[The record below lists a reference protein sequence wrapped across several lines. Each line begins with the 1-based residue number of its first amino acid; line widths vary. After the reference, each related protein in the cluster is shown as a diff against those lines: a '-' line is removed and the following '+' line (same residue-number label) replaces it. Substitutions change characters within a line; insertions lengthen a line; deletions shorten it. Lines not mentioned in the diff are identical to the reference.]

1 MRISASRFTSI
12 IRDNDATD
20 THKRARDDNSIERWQ
35 SVSLL
40 ASPSAFKQ
48 PAPASAFKQPAPV
61 DASKIKQPIAMRG
74 WAITPR
80 LIDNIPRDPL
90 IFDTQTAPRSTAER
104 ASGMPP
110 ENLEQWAITQDLN
123 APLALAL
130 NGPHALLRS
139 INADLMPSICT
150 DQMSILYSLPA
161 PLTNN
166 GSRSPSISFSPVVS
180 DPMPIATQPT
190 QSTQQQPDD
199 FGVDYHFDPQSLSL
213 SPSPVPVSDPQQQQ
227 QQQQQQQPQ
236 TVPWNH
242 ASLVWINTSAPKVKV
257 LARKNGAGF
266 CTYYKSQTKVS
277 SSLARDAIPLFRGVN
292 MYCSDMFKQCKER
305 RLAQHPEFF
314 GYALTPKRWTVIKAC
329 KHRTIEHK
337 AKLTRRL
344 NDEGIENTPGS

>member
-1 MRISASRFTSI
+1 
-12 IRDNDATD
+12 
-20 THKRARDDNSIERWQ
+20 
-35 SVSLL
+35 
-40 ASPSAFKQ
+40 
-48 PAPASAFKQPAPV
+48 
-61 DASKIKQPIAMRG
+61 MRG

-80 LIDNIPRDPL
+80 LIDNVPRDPL
-90 IFDTQTAPRSTAER
+90 IFDTQTDNNDASRLIDTQTASRLIDNNNAPRSTAER

-110 ENLEQWAITQDLN
+110 ENLEQWTITQDLS
-123 APLALAL
+123 APLALPL
-130 NGPHALLRS
+130 NDINGPHALLRS

-166 GSRSPSISFSPVVS
+166 GLRSPSISFSPVVS
-180 DPMPIATQPT
+180 DPTQPT
-190 QSTQQQPDD
+190 QPDD
-199 FGVDYHFDPQSLSL
+199 FGDDYHFDPQSLSL

-227 QQQQQQQPQ
+227 QQQQQQPQ

-242 ASLVWINTSAPKVKV
+242 ASLVWVGTSAPKVKV
-257 LARKNGAGF
+257 LARKSDAGF

-314 GYALTPKRWTVIKAC
+314 GYALTPKRWTAIKAC
-329 KHRTIEHK
+329 KHRTKEHK

>member
-1 MRISASRFTSI
+1 
-12 IRDNDATD
+12 
-20 THKRARDDNSIERWQ
+20 
-35 SVSLL
+35 
-40 ASPSAFKQ
+40 
-48 PAPASAFKQPAPV
+48 
-61 DASKIKQPIAMRG
+61 MRG

-80 LIDNIPRDPL
+80 LIDNVPRDPL
-90 IFDTQTAPRSTAER
+90 IFDTQTASPLIDTQTAPRSTAER
-104 ASGMPP
+104 ASGMPQ
-110 ENLEQWAITQDLN
+110 ENLEQWTITQALN
-123 APLALAL
+123 GINTDL

-180 DPMPIATQPT
+180 DPTQPT
-190 QSTQQQPDD
+190 QPDD
-199 FGVDYHFDPQSLSL
+199 FGDDYHFDPQSLSL

-227 QQQQQQQPQ
+227 QQQQ
-236 TVPWNH
+236 NH
-242 ASLVWINTSAPKVKV
+242 ASLVWVGTSAPKVKV
-257 LARKNGAGF
+257 LARKSDAGF

-314 GYALTPKRWTVIKAC
+314 GYALTPKRWTAIKAC
-329 KHRTIEHK
+329 KHRTKEHK

>member
-1 MRISASRFTSI
+1 
-12 IRDNDATD
+12 
-20 THKRARDDNSIERWQ
+20 
-35 SVSLL
+35 
-40 ASPSAFKQ
+40 
-48 PAPASAFKQPAPV
+48 
-61 DASKIKQPIAMRG
+61 MRG

-80 LIDNIPRDPL
+80 LSAEHASGAPLALDIQTARDPL
-90 IFDTQTAPRSTAER
+90 IFDTQTASRLIDNNNAPRSTAER

-110 ENLEQWAITQDLN
+110 ENLEQWTITQDLS
-123 APLALAL
+123 APLALPL
-130 NGPHALLRS
+130 NG

-166 GSRSPSISFSPVVS
+166 GSPSPSISFSPVVS
-180 DPMPIATQPT
+180 DPTQPT
-190 QSTQQQPDD
+190 QPDD
-199 FGVDYHFDPQSLSL
+199 FGDDYHFDPQSLSL

-227 QQQQQQQPQ
+227 QQQQ
-236 TVPWNH
+236 NH
-242 ASLVWINTSAPKVKV
+242 ASLVWVDTSVPKVKV
-257 LARKNGAGF
+257 LARKSDAGS

-314 GYALTPKRWTVIKAC
+314 GYALTPKRWTAIKAC
-329 KHRTIEHK
+329 KHRTKEHK